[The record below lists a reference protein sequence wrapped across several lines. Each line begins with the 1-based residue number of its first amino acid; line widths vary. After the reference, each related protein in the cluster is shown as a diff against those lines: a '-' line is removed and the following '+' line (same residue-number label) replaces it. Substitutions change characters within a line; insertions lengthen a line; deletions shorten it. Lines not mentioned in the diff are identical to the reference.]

1 MISSLPGR
9 WISRA
14 CVAQAGPGRAG
25 TGFHHARRVGRR
37 SHSRDQSPR
46 LVLDGEV
53 DGEGEA
59 PLSWLGAGN
68 GDPPATEQPAS
79 FRISSKVV
87 LGSVWSLLRP
97 SSQPVT
103 GTLALTTTGT
113 ATAPRLEAVRAT
125 GTWRRRNADGWCVHV
140 EPRRR
145 HSIRLEDGR
154 VHLDGFRWKGPDS
167 ELKASGALGLVDGV
181 DGTMQ
186 LDGDASLGL
195 LTLFIPARVDGRA
208 RFNLEVSG
216 FRRERWSARFISR
229 TAPWSSP
236 NGASRWR
243 TGRHP
248 DGRRRGDRGARHP
261 GQFNGGDAT
270 VEGRLPFRRNRRQ
283 TASQR
288 VSGARFLDVPKGL
301 RASWTPISS
310 GRGKANQP
318 AVRYRHADRAPYREP
333 VTELARLASHAD

>member
-1 MISSLPGR
+1 MTNLRGI
-9 WISRA
+9 
-14 CVAQAGPGRAG
+14 
-25 TGFHHARRVGRR
+25 
-37 SHSRDQSPR
+37 
-46 LVLDGEV
+46 VLDGEV

-125 GTWRRRNADGWCVHV
+125 VRGEGGTLTAGAFTLNSEGGTA
-140 EPRRR
+140 
-145 HSIRLEDGR
+145 IRLEDGR

-181 DGTMQ
+181 DGTMRSTATRRSGCSRCSFP
-186 LDGDASLGL
+186 LAWMAERASTLKSRGL
-195 LTLFIPARVDGRA
+195 QA
-208 RFNLEVSG
+208 
-216 FRRERWSARFISR
+216 RERWSARSISR

-243 TGRHP
+243 TGR
-248 DGRRRGDRGARHP
+248 A
-261 GQFNGGDAT
+261 A
-270 VEGRLPFRRNRRQ
+270 
-283 TASQR
+283 
-288 VSGARFLDVPKGL
+288 
-301 RASWTPISS
+301 
-310 GRGKANQP
+310 
-318 AVRYRHADRAPYREP
+318 
-333 VTELARLASHAD
+333 